1 MGGSIPAWPSLRA
14 DDGERMIPP
23 GSAPRAY
30 VDTPVIDH
38 RAAVNAARRAVAIWG
53 LHDPVLMR
61 VGMNAIFS
69 AGPVVIRVSSPSV
82 GARASLELMD
92 VLAIHGLRVPEA
104 ARDDVV
110 VSDGLSVTCWQ
121 RIETTG
127 EPIDWRAV
135 GTMVHLVHDLDPGV
149 LPASVPLPSPSRLP
163 WWDFDALL
171 ERTTS
176 ALDEASRHGIEVAIE
191 RHRNWQSFGGQV
203 VCHGD
208 VHPGNVMMSAD
219 GPVLIDWDL
228 LCWAPPGWD
237 HGPMLTWADRWA
249 GRDTP
254 AEYEAFAEGYG
265 RSMADDPAA
274 LAFAKLRLV
283 AATLMRVAAGMTDR
297 EAMPEAELRLRFW
310 RGDPDAP
317 AWTAQ

>member
-1 MGGSIPAWPSLRA
+1 MML
-14 DDGERMIPP
+14 P

-30 VDTPVIDH
+30 VDTPVIDNG
-38 RAAVNAARRAVAIWG
+38 AAVDAARTAAAFWG
-53 LHDPVLMR
+53 LPDPVLMR

-69 AGPVVIRVSSPSV
+69 AGPMVLRVSSPSV
-82 GARASLELMD
+82 GAQVSLELMD
-92 VLAIHGLRVPEA
+92 ALANHDLRVPEA

-110 VSDGLSVTCWQ
+110 VSNRLSVTCWQ
-121 RIETTG
+121 RIETSG

-135 GTMVHLVHDLDPGV
+135 GAMVRIVHDLDAGD
-149 LPASVPLPSPSRLP
+149 LPASAPLPSPSRLP
-163 WWDFDALL
+163 WWNFDQLL
-171 ERTTS
+171 ERTAS
-176 ALDEASRHGIEVAIE
+176 ALDESSRHGIEAAIQ
-191 RHRNWQSFGGQV
+191 RHRDWRRFDGQV

-237 HGPMLTWADRWA
+237 HGPMLTWADRWTGGGA
-249 GRDTP
+249 GPSGST
-254 AEYEAFAEGYG
+254 AGEYEAFAEGYG

-274 LAFAKLRLV
+274 LAFAELRLV
-283 AATLMRVAAGMTDR
+283 AATLMRVAAGMTNP
-297 EAMPEAELRLRFW
+297 EAMAEAELRLRYW

-317 AWTAQ
+317 MWTAQ

>member
-1 MGGSIPAWPSLRA
+1 MRV
-14 DDGERMIPP
+14 P

-38 RAAVNAARRAVAIWG
+38 PAAVTAARRAAAIWG
-53 LHDPVLMR
+53 LDDPVLMR

-69 AGPVVIRVSSPSV
+69 AGPMVMRVSSPSV
-82 GARASLELMD
+82 GAGASLELMG
-92 VLAIHGLRVPEA
+92 VLATHGLRVPES

-110 VSDGLSVTCWQ
+110 VGAGLSVTCWH
-121 RIETTG
+121 RIEPTG

-135 GTMVHLVHDLDPGV
+135 GAMIRLVHDLDAGV
-149 LPASVPLPSPSRLP
+149 LPVSVPLPSPSRLP

-171 ERTTS
+171 ERTVS
-176 ALDEASRHGIEVAIE
+176 ALDDPARHGIEATIE
-191 RHRNWQSFGGQV
+191 RHRNWQGFGGQV

-208 VHPGNVMMSAD
+208 VHPGNVMMSTD

-249 GRDTP
+249 GPSGPTP
-254 AEYEAFAEGYG
+254 GEYEDFAQGYG

-274 LAFAKLRLV
+274 LAFAELRLV
-283 AATLMRVAAGMTDR
+283 AATLMRVAAGMTNPQ
-297 EAMPEAELRLRFW
+297 AMVEAELRLRYW

>member
-1 MGGSIPAWPSLRA
+1 MML
-14 DDGERMIPP
+14 P

-38 RAAVNAARRAVAIWG
+38 PAAVVAARKAAAIWG
-53 LHDPVLMR
+53 LSDPVLMR

-69 AGPVVIRVSSPSV
+69 SGPLVMRVSSPSV
-82 GARASLELMD
+82 GARASLELVD
-92 VLAIHGLRVPEA
+92 VLAGHGLRVPEA

-110 VSDGLSVTCWQ
+110 VSNGLSVTCWQ
-121 RIETTG
+121 RIEATG

-135 GTMVHLVHDLDPGV
+135 GAMVRLVHGLDAGE
-149 LPASVPLPSPSRLP
+149 LPPSVPLPSPSRLP

-171 ERTTS
+171 ERTAS
-176 ALDEASRHGIEVAIE
+176 VLDDPARRGIEATIE
-191 RHRNWQSFGGQV
+191 HHHDWQSFDGQV

-237 HGPMLTWADRWA
+237 HGPMLTWADRW
-249 GRDTP
+249 GGGGF
-254 AEYEAFAEGYG
+254 EYEAFAEGYG
-265 RSMADDPAA
+265 RSMASDPAT
-274 LAFAKLRLV
+274 LAFAELRLV
-283 AATLMRVAAGMTDR
+283 AATLMRLAAGMTNPA
-297 EAMPEAELRLRFW
+297 AMAEAELRLRYW
-310 RGDPDAP
+310 RGDPEAP